1 MPYTIRKGVLYHDGR
16 AQIALGQSYYPSYHP
31 QKVPVPPTGDRLGEM
46 AKDLRAMREAG
57 FNVVRMAA
65 LGDVTY
71 DQGKVSVDFPLPDAF
86 CRMCEEQDLGAMIR
100 LQGYSMNLRNFPDAT
115 MVDQQGQPMENAWS
129 WFIRNCVNHPGI
141 IEDNRMGTRASAA
154 HFAAFPSVC
163 SFQIYNEPAY
173 PNLGL
178 YDYHPETLRAYAAWR
193 AEHGLPPQ
201 EAPRS
206 RPAPEEDASG
216 WVAWRTFLRE
226 RLNGFLCDMAAQAK
240 AGYDAP
246 ATLTCHMSCPLVP
259 GATVRGEDYY
269 TTAQGMDI
277 LGITCYLVNRGPAFH
292 QAAMT
297 LDACESAAA
306 CFGKKAWLIEY
317 NARTDMPPQEW
328 PRETYAA
335 LGRGFKGI
343 FYYQWRADLPYPDGP
358 EPEQFGMLYSDGR
371 KASSYDMGVRMNRL
385 VNRLSEPLAEAE
397 KVRSGVALLYSDAAN
412 AFSDARDNRGALDT
426 AQCAEQSIL
435 ALRRCYTLLN
445 QRGLTVDF
453 LRPQELAEN
462 PLDTRVLILPYRRGL
477 PVEELTQIEAFQASG
492 GRVYEYLDEGLG
504 FRPYAREQR
513 RVAHGVVTEQY
524 GVSALCDQENLRP
537 ALRLTGCHGDV
548 DARLL
553 RGKDADW
560 AVLTNFDPLER
571 PVEGAVLE
579 AQGIRAAR
587 AYGEE
592 LPEEGVA
599 CPVADGRVLLPR
611 LAFGGIIRL
620 DRA

>member
-154 HFAAFPSVC
+154 HFAAFPAVC

-206 RPAPEEDASG
+206 RPAPKEDASG

-385 VNRLSEPLAEAE
+385 VNRLSRAPGG
-397 KVRSGVALLYSDAAN
+397 SGEGPQRRGAAVLRRGQRLLRRPGQPGRAGYRPMRRTEHPGPAPLLYPAQPAGIDGGFPAAPG
-412 AFSDARDNRGALDT
+412 AGRESPGHPGADSPLPPGTARGGTGAD
-426 AQCAEQSIL
+426 
-435 ALRRCYTLLN
+435 
-445 QRGLTVDF
+445 
-453 LRPQELAEN
+453 
-462 PLDTRVLILPYRRGL
+462 RGL
-477 PVEELTQIEAFQASG
+477 PGIWRPGIRIPGRGAGLPALCPGAASG
-492 GRVYEYLDEGLG
+492 GPRRGHRAVRR
-504 FRPYAREQR
+504 FRPVRP
-513 RVAHGVVTEQY
+513 GK
-524 GVSALCDQENLRP
+524 SSPRP
-537 ALRLTGCHGDV
+537 APHGLPWGCG
-548 DARLL
+548 
-553 RGKDADW
+553 
-560 AVLTNFDPLER
+560 
-571 PVEGAVLE
+571 
-579 AQGIRAAR
+579 RAAAAGQGRRLGR
-587 AYGEE
+587 ADQ
-592 LPEEGVA
+592 L
-599 CPVADGRVLLPR
+599 
-611 LAFGGIIRL
+611 
-620 DRA
+620 